1 MPLLSIIGPAYKN
14 FIILDKT
21 FPFTCGKLMFH
32 CYNLLLIARK
42 YFILN
47 LTPLLTIQTSGS
59 RAILAKSRKMTKNLL
74 PTAVESFL
82 ASIFEVKQ
90 TNSSA

>member
-1 MPLLSIIGPAYKN
+1 MPLLSIIDPAYKN

-47 LTPLLTIQTSGS
+47 LTPLLTIQMSGS
-59 RAILAKSRKMTKNLL
+59 RTVLAKSWKMNQKS
-74 PTAVESFL
+74 PTDRSSEFS
-82 ASIFEVKQ
+82 SINF
-90 TNSSA
+90 